1 MHANYSKEG
10 DVPGHVKQ
18 ANLESIATIFK
29 QMTESVCKIYGPIIN
44 GTGFFCAIQNMKEWN
59 STAYTLM
66 TNNHVLGEE
75 AIKPNKKIK
84 ISLNNERKQ
93 MEITIDKSR
102 RIFTSRK
109 YDVTII
115 EMKQNDGIQLK

>member
-44 GTGFFCAIQNMKEWN
+44 GTGFFVP
-59 STAYTLM
+59 S
-66 TNNHVLGEE
+66 
-75 AIKPNKKIK
+75 KI
-84 ISLNNERKQ
+84 
-93 MEITIDKSR
+93 
-102 RIFTSRK
+102 
-109 YDVTII
+109 
-115 EMKQNDGIQLK
+115 